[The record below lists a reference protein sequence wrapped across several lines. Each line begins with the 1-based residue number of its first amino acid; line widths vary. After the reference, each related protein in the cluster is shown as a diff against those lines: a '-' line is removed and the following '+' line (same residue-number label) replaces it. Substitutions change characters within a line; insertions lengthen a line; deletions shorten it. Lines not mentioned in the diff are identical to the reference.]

1 MIDFKLLTNKGKT
14 MTLSEIFNEKGDFN
28 RKYFDPYRIDREDKE
43 EMDFYNAI
51 FDEHGSLVLSQYDLA
66 AFINENKFGV
76 FYDAVKL
83 YYAQEHGS
91 KTKRSYPATYMW
103 R

>member
-1 MIDFKLLTNKGKT
+1 
-14 MTLSEIFNEKGDFN
+14 MTLNEIFNKKGNFTL
-28 RKYFDPYRIDREDKE
+28 KYFDPYRIDTENQE
-43 EMDFYNAI
+43 EVDFYNSI
-51 FDEHGSLVLSQYDLA
+51 FEENGSLKLSHSELA
-66 AFINENKFGV
+66 SFISDNDFNV
-76 FYDAVKL
+76 FCDAVKL